1 MRDLLFTLGARLAL
15 TTFIAWPM
23 PASGEDQAP
32 PSDRHEHQHQGTATP
47 GTGTPQPQHNMSN
60 MPHAGHSAV
69 AHTDMNSAGMF
80 LMRETS
86 GTAFQPEA
94 WPMPMLMTR
103 TGDWQLRWMG
113 QAFIVDT
120 QQSGP
125 RRGS

>member
-1 MRDLLFTLGARLAL
+1 
-15 TTFIAWPM
+15 
-23 PASGEDQAP
+23 
-32 PSDRHEHQHQGTATP
+32 
-47 GTGTPQPQHNMSN
+47 MSN

-103 TGDWQLRWMG
+103 TGDWHLMWMG
-113 QAFIVDT
+113 QAFIVA
-120 QQSGP
+120 SGFYGREP
-125 RRGS
+125 DEARSNIDWGAINSWSTRLQLLPVEQLDGSGLVRAARGSRMVA